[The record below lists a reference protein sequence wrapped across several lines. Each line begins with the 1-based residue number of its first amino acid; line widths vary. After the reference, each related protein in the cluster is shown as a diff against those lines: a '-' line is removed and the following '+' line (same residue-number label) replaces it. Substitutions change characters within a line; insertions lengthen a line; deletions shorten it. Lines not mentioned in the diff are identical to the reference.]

1 MPSCV
6 RKIKIDGSNS
16 VEHRVGYSRLV
27 KVVEEEF
34 GCFEKAAVTVFDG
47 EDDVAIKT
55 FEEFALALE
64 EQVESRSAKSSA
76 VIVNVKQHTSS
87 FARESSKKG
96 EEEIFQHQENDF
108 ADAGGSASALSGAES
123 EIIGVCEKPRSEA
136 SKRSLPE
143 DTEGEGD
150 IISICDWKTP
160 AKKAKKDLN
169 QKQLEELCEKANKQ
183 HLSNY
188 GVMGCFSSTQ
198 EGIFCPFCCVTLKTD
213 GFGISNVQQ
222 KITAHCERVCH

>member
-1 MPSCV
+1 M
-6 RKIKIDGSNS
+6 
-16 VEHRVGYSRLV
+16 
-27 KVVEEEF
+27 
-34 GCFEKAAVTVFDG
+34 FDG

-64 EQVESRSAKSSA
+64 EQIEFGSAKSSI
-76 VIVNVKQHTSS
+76 VIINLEQHTSS

-96 EEEIFQHQENDF
+96 EEEIFQHLENDF

-123 EIIGVCEKPRSEA
+123 EIIGACEKPRSEA

-150 IISICDWKTP
+150 IISICDWKAP
-160 AKKAKKDLN
+160 AKKAKTDLK
-169 QKQLEELCEKANKQ
+169 QKQLEELCEKANEQ

-188 GVMGCFSSTQ
+188 GVMCCFSSIQ

-213 GFGISNVQQ
+213 GFKFQMSNRRSLLTVNVCATPIKCLLCVIQRRTQ
-222 KITAHCERVCH
+222 FREIFRYRVK